1 MPESPSLWK
10 QIRGSILFWIGGGFL
25 IIGLSFVGLGVKDLV
40 RNSQLARN
48 GESVTATV
56 VSKSIQKARQGGN
69 RRTRYEIHYRFRTV
83 EGRTLENTVE
93 VDVDRWE
100 QLAPGST
107 LAVTYLPG
115 APGTQQVDGATKSEF
130 GVIGA
135 ILGAVFAGVG
145 GFLFRRT
152 VLGIVRERRLWR
164 VGQRAEATVT
174 EVEETNLEI
183 NGVTQ
188 WKVRYW
194 YVDHTGHEHQGTSG
208 HLAPAEAHA
217 WKSGAR
223 ASVLFDPNLPHE
235 SLWAPQAV
243 EGSAPAQPTAR
254 RGRIRDW
261 LTMAGILLVA
271 IAIGETPLV
280 KAIERSVNPHQA
292 VWLTLTITAAGLG
305 LVVFMGSLLLMLFR
319 ERTSQDQFTLDAMVE
334 AWRTGR
340 WREAVWLRR
349 FVTVA
354 GALTMALGLLA
365 IFFVIGPGFIK
376 VLVVGAVLYAIVR
389 LRRGRTASGL
399 RGRGE

>member
-10 QIRGSILFWIGGGFL
+10 QIRRSILFWIGGGFL
-25 IIGLSFVGLGVKDLV
+25 VIGLFFVGLGVKDLV
-40 RNSQLARN
+40 RTSQLARS

-56 VSKSIQKARQGGN
+56 ISKSIQKARQGGN
-69 RRTRYEIHYRFRTV
+69 RRTRYQVHYRFRTV
-83 EGRTLENTVE
+83 EGQTIENTVE

-100 QLAPGST
+100 QLAPGSPLT
-107 LAVTYLPG
+107 VTYLPSTPG
-115 APGTQQVDGATKSEF
+115 AQQVDGKTKSEF
-130 GVIGA
+130 GVVGA
-135 ILGAVFAGVG
+135 ILGAVFAVVG

-152 VLGIVRERRLWR
+152 VLGILRERRLWR
-164 VGQRAEATVT
+164 VGRRAEATVT

-194 YVDHTGHEHQGTSG
+194 YADHTGHEHQGASG
-208 HLAPAEAHA
+208 HLPPEDARA
-217 WKSGAR
+217 WKPGDKGGI
-223 ASVLFDPNLPHE
+223 LFDPSLPHE

-243 EGSAPAQPTAR
+243 ERDEPTAR

-261 LTMAGILLVA
+261 LTMAGILLVS
-271 IAIGETPLV
+271 IVIGETPLV
-280 KAIERSVNPHQA
+280 KAIERYLNLHQT
-292 VWLTLTITAAGLG
+292 VWLTVTITAAGLG
-305 LVVFMGSLLLMLFR
+305 LVVFMGSMLVMLFR
-319 ERTSQDQFTLDAMVE
+319 EGTSEDEFTLHAMVD

-365 IFFVIGPGFIK
+365 IFFVIGPGWIK
-376 VLVVGAVLYAIVR
+376 VLVVGAALYAIVR
-389 LRRGRTASGL
+389 MRQGRTANGP
-399 RGRGE
+399 RGRAE